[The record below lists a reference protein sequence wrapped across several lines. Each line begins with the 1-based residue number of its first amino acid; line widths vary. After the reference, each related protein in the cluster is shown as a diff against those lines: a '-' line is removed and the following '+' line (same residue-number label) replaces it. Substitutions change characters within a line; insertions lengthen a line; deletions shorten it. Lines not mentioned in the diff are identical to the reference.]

1 MPGFLRAGKRSG
13 GLPARLG
20 RSSHRPVLGWGS
32 ISDQY
37 IKVSL
42 GRKTLGLKESE
53 LARLVAS
60 LRDLQD
66 PSADAVAEE
75 IGALKLAGVRVD
87 LRLNTAETGALVSAI
102 TRVITRAPGPQG
114 RFNQLLSLARAAE
127 EAWSK

>member
-1 MPGFLRAGKRSG
+1 MTPPQTANQGREDPGLWFRS
-13 GLPARLG
+13 R
-20 RSSHRPVLGWGS
+20 R
-32 ISDQY
+32 Y
-37 IKVSL
+37 

-60 LRDLQD
+60 LRGLQD

-87 LRLNTAETGALVSAI
+87 LRLNTAETGAPVSSI